1 MVKHVKSH
9 VNVIQQKYRAQ
20 DRKDNLVQS
29 PTYLKMEDEYEL
41 PTLNFSHKNKGCF
54 SKPLTWS
61 TRIPNQF
68 EISMV
73 QSRDIKGWNLE

>member
-9 VNVIQQKYRAQ
+9 INVIQQKYRAQ

-41 PTLNFSHKNKGCF
+41 PTSELYLQK
-54 SKPLTWS
+54 
-61 TRIPNQF
+61 
-68 EISMV
+68 
-73 QSRDIKGWNLE
+73 

>member
-41 PTLNFSHKNKGCF
+41 PTPELYSQK
-54 SKPLTWS
+54 
-61 TRIPNQF
+61 
-68 EISMV
+68 
-73 QSRDIKGWNLE
+73 

>member
-9 VNVIQQKYRAQ
+9 VKVIQQKYRAQ

-41 PTLNFSHKNKGCF
+41 LTLG
-54 SKPLTWS
+54 LY
-61 TRIPNQF
+61 
-68 EISMV
+68 
-73 QSRDIKGWNLE
+73 SRK